1 MVDRD
6 TSVKRIPIIDISRF
20 YGMILVYYGHIVEQ
34 VMYLGSAEASI
45 HYKFIYSYHMPLFFL
60 LSGTIVSEKKLAL
73 PFGQFF
79 KRTVAAR
86 LLPYLLFS
94 VLLGIASLFIPGWH
108 PLGELTSS
116 SAYIKSISDTL
127 KGLPAFCIPLWFMAL
142 LVSVEFFHY
151 FVSKLVRNFTALA
164 ILAVV
169 LYVGGYYL
177 NEAYFF
183 LAKGRAF
190 WFINEVPVVYCFY
203 VAGILI
209 AKSGWLERDIPK
221 PWSGI
226 GALFCL
232 FLVVV
237 TFDLNMGP
245 FRFLKA
251 VVIVASG
258 HGNIFL
264 FPLTAFLGSI
274 FVLLAASSI
283 PNWEWLSYM
292 GKNALSLFCMNGIF
306 YHFVNPVAAKWFSGA
321 FEMSHATVFIYTA
334 AMTVLSLSL
343 CVPLI
348 YLFTT
353 YLPQFMGKPTQDGP
367 LCKPLIK
374 L

>member
-1 MVDRD
+1 MNDRGI
-6 TSVKRIPIIDISRF
+6 SAKRIPTIDISRF

-34 VMYLGSAEASI
+34 VMYIGSAAAAV
-45 HYKFIYSYHMPLFFL
+45 HYKFIYSFHMPLFFL
-60 LSGTIVSEKKLAL
+60 LSGTIVAEKNLAL
-73 PFGQFF
+73 PFARFF

-86 LLPYLLFS
+86 LVPYILFS
-94 VLLGIASLFIPGWH
+94 VLLGIVSLIIPGWH
-108 PLGELTSS
+108 PLGELTNS
-116 SAYIKSISDTL
+116 SAYLKGISDTL
-127 KGLPAFCIPLWFMAL
+127 RGLPAFCIPLWFMAL

-151 FVSKLVRNFTALA
+151 FVSKLLKNSSVLVILTA
-164 ILAVV
+164 I

-183 LAKGRAF
+183 MAKGKLF

-209 AKSGWLERDIPK
+209 KNSGWLERDISK
-221 PWSGI
+221 LWSGI

-232 FLVVV
+232 FLILV

-245 FRFLKA
+245 FRFLQA
-251 VVIVASG
+251 VIIVASG

-274 FVLLAASSI
+274 FILLAASSI
-283 PNWEWLSYM
+283 PQWKWLSYM
-292 GKNALSLFCMNGIF
+292 GINALSLFCMNGIF

-321 FEMSHATVFIYTA
+321 FEMSHATVFIYSA
-334 AMTVLSLSL
+334 VMTVLSLFL
-343 CVPLI
+343 CVPLVV
-348 YLFTT
+348 LFTT

-367 LCKPLIK
+367 ICKPLIK

>member
-1 MVDRD
+1 
-6 TSVKRIPIIDISRF
+6 
-20 YGMILVYYGHIVEQ
+20 
-34 VMYLGSAEASI
+34 
-45 HYKFIYSYHMPLFFL
+45 
-60 LSGTIVSEKKLAL
+60 
-73 PFGQFF
+73 
-79 KRTVAAR
+79 
-86 LLPYLLFS
+86 
-94 VLLGIASLFIPGWH
+94 
-108 PLGELTSS
+108 
-116 SAYIKSISDTL
+116 
-127 KGLPAFCIPLWFMAL
+127 MAL

-151 FVSKLVRNFTALA
+151 FVSKLVKNSTFLA
-164 ILAVV
+164 ILAVI
-169 LYVGGYYL
+169 LYVVGYYL

-183 LAKGRAF
+183 LAKGKAF

-209 AKSGWLERDIPK
+209 KKSGWLERDIPK
-221 PWSGI
+221 LWSGI

-232 FLVVV
+232 FLIVV

-245 FRFLKA
+245 FRGLQA
-251 VVIVASG
+251 VIIVASG

-292 GKNALSLFCMNGIF
+292 GKNALSLFCLNGIF
-306 YHFVNPVAAKWFSGA
+306 HHFVNPIAAKWFSGT
-321 FEMSHATVFIYTA
+321 FEISHTTVFIYTA
-334 AMTVLSLSL
+334 ALTILSLFL

-367 LCKPLIK
+367 LCRPLIK